1 MMVLIEVL
9 AHVLQFIQVSE
20 LSLLIVHDDLLLFL
34 DGFDDLFHLA
44 VEVNVHALDIVS
56 FGLQAKQAQEFFFLF
71 LKVDSLSAFAH
82 AAWRVWSKAEEVTK
96 DIILVRCFL
105 DLSSSIPSSAL
116 RRRGWTLLVIISD
129 DMLVAGWV
137 NHGLSLLH
145 VSNRRH

>member
-1 MMVLIEVL
+1 MVVSHSAAILHPIL
-9 AHVLQFIQVSE
+9 AL
-20 LSLLIVHDDLLLFL
+20 LSLFTC
-34 DGFDDLFHLA
+34 
-44 VEVNVHALDIVS
+44 
-56 FGLQAKQAQEFFFLF
+56 
-71 LKVDSLSAFAH
+71 AFAH